1 MFYYK
6 VAVAVPYLTFLTY
19 KSSLKLSVGTVVK
32 VEVKKRYVLGIIY
45 DFLNTQEDSGIKEII
60 GVSDEISLSA
70 GYLNFILKLSNYYTY
85 PIGTVIHKI
94 VPLRFIESTP
104 LDIKERTIEYNGVV
118 LNEGQQIVYDAIKKG
133 LDRFGVYLIYGVT
146 GSGKTEIYCNLINDV
161 ISSDGQ
167 ALYIL
172 PEIALT
178 TQLFQRVQSRL
189 SRKAEIYHS
198 KISDKKRKEIIYS
211 FNLGRLPVIVG
222 ARSALFIPG
231 KNIKLI
237 IVDEEHDSSFKQED
251 IPHYHTRDM
260 AVLYGKILNI
270 PVVLGS
276 ATPSLESY
284 ANALSGKYTILKLEK
299 KYHQNSS
306 TTIEILDMKQED
318 VVGDFLSK
326 KLYDAIYERVS
337 KDEQTLLLINKK
349 GYSNY
354 IICRNCGY
362 IFQCQN
368 CSVSMT
374 YYKSEDMAKCHYCGG
389 YTKFFKCQHCG
400 ETDFFISGTGSEK
413 VYDIVNKLFPEQVI
427 RLDQDIVTSNKRVD
441 AIFEQFATKS
451 KKILVGTQIISKGL
465 NYPDITLIGVINVD
479 NLFTLPDFR
488 VEERAVQLLTQF
500 LGRGGRFDKP
510 CQMIIQTYNPDNPIF
525 GIIKDGDLEKFYRE
539 TLEKRRLLGYPPFVK
554 LVRVLID
561 GVKVDELMNCA
572 HNIADTLKSNAK
584 NCDKILGPSIAPISK
599 IKNRYRV
606 QILLKIHK
614 LSTIMLYRQIV
625 DEVFQRCKKG
635 NMKFIFD
642 VDPYNFM

>member
-6 VAVAVPYLTFLTY
+6 VAVAVPYLSFLTY
-19 KSSLKLSVGTVVK
+19 KSQYALNIGAVVR
-32 VEVKKRYVLGIIY
+32 VEVRKRYVLGIIY
-45 DFLNTQEDSGIKEII
+45 EITQSVEDEQIKEITE
-60 GVSDEISLSA
+60 VSDEISIKNE
-70 GYLNFILKLSNYYTY
+70 YLNFIQKLSNYYTY

-94 VPLRFIESTP
+94 VPLRFIEPVLSKIREPKT
-104 LDIKERTIEYNGVV
+104 EYNNVV
-118 LNEGQQIVYDAIKKG
+118 LNDEQQVVYDEIKKG
-133 LDRFGVYLIYGVT
+133 FDRFGVYLIYGVT
-146 GSGKTEIYCNLINDV
+146 GSGKTEVYCKFINDV
-161 ISSDGQ
+161 IAKGGQ
-167 ALYIL
+167 VLYIL

-189 SRKAEIYHS
+189 VKEAAIYHS
-198 KISDKKRKEIIYS
+198 KISDKKRKEVIYS
-211 FNLGRLPVIVG
+211 FNAGKLSVIVG

-231 KNIKLI
+231 KDVKLI

-276 ATPSLESY
+276 ATPSIESY
-284 ANALSGKYTILKLEK
+284 FNALSGKYHLLKLEK
-299 KYHQNSS
+299 KFHSNSE
-306 TTIEILDMKQED
+306 TDIDILDMKKEE
-318 VVGDFLSK
+318 VIGDFLSK
-326 KLYDAIYERVS
+326 KLYDAIYERLS

-354 IICRNCGY
+354 IICRSCGN
-362 IFQCQN
+362 IFQCHN

-374 YYKSEDMAKCHYCGG
+374 YYKSEEMAKCHYCGG
-389 YTKFFKCQHCG
+389 YAKFFKCQHCG
-400 ETDFFISGTGSEK
+400 STDFFVSGTGSEK
-413 VYDIVNKLFPEQVI
+413 VYDVVNQLFPEQVI

-441 AIFEQFATKS
+441 GVFEQFANKS

-479 NLFTLPDFR
+479 NLFTIPDFR

-510 CQMIIQTYNPDNPIF
+510 CQMIIQTYNPDNPVFEIVRS
-525 GIIKDGDLEKFYRE
+525 GDLEKFYRE

-554 LVRVLID
+554 LVRILLD
-561 GVKVDELMNCA
+561 GAKMEELMNCA
-572 HNIADTLKSNAK
+572 YKLVESLKSNA
-584 NCDKILGPSIAPISK
+584 NNDKVLGPTVAPISK

-606 QILLKIHK
+606 QIILKVHK
-614 LSTIMLYRQIV
+614 VSNISKYRQIV
-625 DEVFQRCKKG
+625 DEVFQKNRKG